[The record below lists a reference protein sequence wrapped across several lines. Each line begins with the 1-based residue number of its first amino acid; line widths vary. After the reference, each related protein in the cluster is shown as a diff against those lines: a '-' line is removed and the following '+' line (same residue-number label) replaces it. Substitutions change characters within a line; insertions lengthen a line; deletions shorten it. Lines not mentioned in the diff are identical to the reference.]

1 MANIGFEF
9 KDFFS
14 AKTAGDAF
22 TFGQLDVTTAQVSGR
37 DFLFCTDTH
46 RDVVQQTL
54 RGGRFYEQEEL
65 EELRPYIPAGGVF
78 ADIGA
83 NIGNHTLFAAA
94 FFGLSRVIC
103 FEPNPRAIRLLC
115 ANVALNQMSD
125 IVDLSNLGVG
135 VSNETRGDFG
145 METRGKRLGSLRMLE
160 GQGEISVVTGD
171 SVLLD
176 AKPDVIK
183 IDVEGMELK
192 VLNGLSETI
201 RRHEPTIFVEVDNHN
216 SADFHKWLQT
226 VDYEVVRT
234 FPQNAQNENFLI
246 KSRKKL

>member
-1 MANIGFEF
+1 MANVEFEIN
-9 KDFFS
+9 DFLS
-14 AKTAGDAF
+14 TNAAGDAF
-22 TFGQLDVTTAQVSGR
+22 TFGGIDITTAQVWGR
-37 DFLFCTDTH
+37 HFLFCTDTQK
-46 RDVVQQTL
+46 DIVQKTMRSGQ
-54 RGGRFYEQEEL
+54 FYEQEEL
-65 EELRPYIPAGGVF
+65 EILRSFVPAGGVF

-83 NIGNHTLFAAA
+83 NVGNHSLFAAA

-125 IVDLSNLGVG
+125 IVDLSKLGVG

-160 GQGEISVVTGD
+160 GQGDISVVTGD

-176 AKPDVIK
+176 TKTDFIK

-216 SADFHKWLQT
+216 SADFQKWLQT

-234 FPQNAQNENFLI
+234 FPQNSRNENFLI
-246 KSRKKL
+246 KSRKTL